1 MNDNLNMFNRISN
14 LIRKNKIYNTK
25 STKMRTNYI
34 LNIDMRIITE

>member
-25 STKMRTNYI
+25 NTKMRTNYI